1 MESLLNYLQLEDH
14 PLPIGGGDINQAY
27 RVTDGS
33 KDYFLKVHPNMTEA
47 FFQAEVDGL
56 KALGEVVRVPETFA
70 TGVHDHI
77 AYLLMEWIEPG
88 QGDQRDIG
96 KALTVIHGKKQE
108 TFGYAQDNYLGLLP
122 QINTQGTDWWSFYF
136 TNRIEVQI
144 EIAKQ
149 RNRWTKQR
157 EQAYDA
163 LKERVLTRWSDLNFR
178 PSLLHGDFWSG
189 NTFFDT
195 QGQPIFVDPA
205 VSYGHRELD
214 IAMGQL
220 FGGFRQSL
228 FDAYQE
234 AYPLDQDWQER
245 IPVYQLYYLLVHLNL
260 FGESYGSA
268 VDRILGGK

>member
-56 KALGEVVRVPETFA
+56 KALGEVVRVPETFV

-96 KALTVIHGKKQE
+96 KALTAIHGKKQE

-136 TNRIEVQI
+136 TNRIELQI